1 MEPNLCVAVCT
12 AEGLQEGSGGAARSY
27 RDITLLGGGGTA
39 SWSTLPSF
47 SSQYLAF
54 FEFNNRLEAILSKAY
69 IYR

>member
-1 MEPNLCVAVCT
+1 MLLWGCAPWSA
-12 AEGLQEGSGGAARSY
+12 ASQEA
-27 RDITLLGGGGTA
+27 TECQ
-39 SWSTLPSF
+39 STVLSF